1 MLFIPAVALFIFSL
15 YFSLGPLRSFEELKN
30 SEGATRWM
38 AAGMFISL
46 LIILTAGN
54 FFFFDF
60 PWMPFLLVVLFGS
73 VMVSWVLKINPAAW
87 RWQMAAATYPVLEEK
102 WLNGLQ
108 DKINARTRKRE
119 RENER

>member
-1 MLFIPAVALFIFSL
+1 MIAELLWFYKNYTFMLFIPAVALFIFSL

-54 FFFFDF
+54 FFSSIFHGCHFFSSSFSALFRSEEQGRGNRVDGGGN
-60 PWMPFLLVVLFGS
+60 FLKPSDHFY
-73 VMVSWVLKINPAAW
+73 
-87 RWQMAAATYPVLEEK
+87 RW
-102 WLNGLQ
+102 
-108 DKINARTRKRE
+108 
-119 RENER
+119 